1 VCKLQCGL
9 KMRIF
14 AFIPA
19 RFASHR
25 FPGKPLALISGRPMI
40 QHVYM
45 RAKACQDFTDVFVA
59 TDDARIAD
67 CVIQFGGHAVMT
79 EKEHRSG
86 TDRIY
91 EAAVK
96 TGVDE
101 EDIIINIQGDQPLFD
116 LSIVSDLVR
125 PLKEDPSV
133 SISTL
138 KWRIEDQEDVCNP
151 NHVKVVTD
159 KNGYAL
165 YFSRAPVPY
174 FRDGDTE
181 KTYYKHLGFYG
192 YRMGFLGLFTRL
204 PEGEL
209 EGYER
214 LEQLRALENGYRIKV
229 IETEFNSIEVDV
241 PEDINV
247 AERALL
253 SRSVSRV
260 F

>member
-1 VCKLQCGL
+1 MRNLQADL

-25 FPGKPLALISGRPMI
+25 FPGKPLAPISGRPMI

-45 RAKACQDFTDVFVA
+45 RAMACQEFTDVFVA
-59 TDDARIAD
+59 TDDTRIAD
-67 CVIQFGGHAVMT
+67 CVSQFGGHAVMT
-79 EKEHRSG
+79 GKEHRSG

-96 TGVDE
+96 TGVAE

-116 LSIVSDLVR
+116 PSIVSDLVR

-133 SISTL
+133 SVSTL
-138 KWRIEDQEDVCNP
+138 KWKIKNQADICNP

-174 FRDGDTE
+174 FRDEDTE

-192 YRMGFLGLFTRL
+192 YSMGFLALFTRL
-204 PEGEL
+204 SEGVL
-209 EGYER
+209 EASER
-214 LEQLRALENGYRIKV
+214 LEQLRVLEHGYRIKV
-229 IETEFNSIEVDV
+229 IETALNSIEVDV
-241 PEDINV
+241 PGDIAV
-247 AERALL
+247 VEHALSSMSGSL
-253 SRSVSRV
+253 
-260 F
+260 FC